1 MKKENR
7 DLLMRLLQQHKELGI
22 SEQIDFDKFYLYSI
36 ITHSTA
42 IEGSTVTEVEAQL
55 LFDEGIT
62 SSKRTMLEQQMNLD
76 LKVAYDYGREW
87 IKLHEPI
94 TTDWLI
100 QLASIVMART
110 GSEYHS
116 IGGDFSAAKGELR
129 KLNVTAGMGGKSY
142 LSYQKVPA
150 RLVAFCEELN
160 KRRKAINPADVASV
174 YELSFWAHFELVT
187 IHPWADGNGRTC
199 RLLMNL
205 LQWEFGVL
213 PTKVLKEDKAEYI
226 QALIDTRESE
236 DIAVFIDCMT
246 KLHCQH
252 LQTDIA
258 QFVRSTSDHLLPLG
272 RKKSTTKKMVDKST
286 LRQEMVDKW
295 SIKPFL
301 AEKMVDILEFVADKD
316 QITTEEIVS
325 HFGFNPTTAKR
336 YLRQLTEFGYLEAH
350 GGNKNRTYSKIYKNY
365 ESEEHFEVPE
375 AGDGQ

>member
-1 MKKENR
+1 MTKENKE
-7 DLLMRLLQQHKELGI
+7 LLMKLLQQHKALGI
-22 SEQIDFDKFYLYSI
+22 SDQIDFDKFYLYSI

-87 IKLHEPI
+87 IKQHEPI
-94 TTDWLI
+94 TTDWLVL
-100 QLASIVMART
+100 LASKVMART
-110 GSEYHS
+110 GSEYHV

-129 KLNVTAGMGGKSY
+129 KLNVTAGTGGKSY
-142 LSYQKVPA
+142 LAYQKVPA
-150 RLVAFCEELN
+150 RLAAFCEELN
-160 KRRKAINPADVASV
+160 RRRKAIDPADVAAV
-174 YELSFWAHFELVT
+174 YDLSFWAHFELVT

-205 LQWEFGVL
+205 LQWEFDVL

-236 DIAVFIDCMT
+236 DLNVFLDCMARH
-246 KLHCQH
+246 HCQH
-252 LQTDIA
+252 LQNDID
-258 QFVRSTSDHLLPLG
+258 QFVRSTSEE
-272 RKKSTTKKMVDKST
+272 MVDKSIA
-286 LRQEMVDKW
+286 RQEMVDKW
-295 SIKPFL
+295 LIKPSL
-301 AEKMVDILEFVADKD
+301 AKKMVDILEFVADKD

-350 GGNKNRTYSKIYKNY
+350 GGNKNRTYSKK
-365 ESEEHFEVPE
+365 S
-375 AGDGQ
+375 

>member
-1 MKKENR
+1 MTQENK
-7 DLLMRLLQQHKELGI
+7 DLLLKLLQQHKELGI

-87 IKLHEPI
+87 IKQHEPI
-94 TTDWLI
+94 TVDWLI
-100 QLASIVMART
+100 LLASKVMART

-116 IGGDFSAAKGELR
+116 IGGDFSAARGELR

-142 LSYQKVPA
+142 MSYQKVPA
-150 RLVAFCEELN
+150 RLAAFCEELN
-160 KRRKAINPADVASV
+160 QRRKAINPADVAAV
-174 YELSFWAHFELVT
+174 YDLSFWAHFELVT

-205 LQWEFGVL
+205 LQWEFDVL

-236 DIAVFIDCMT
+236 DISVFVECMT

-252 LQTDIA
+252 LQLDIDLFMQSVA
-258 QFVRSTSDHLLPLG
+258 SD
-272 RKKSTTKKMVDKST
+272 MVDKEV
-286 LRQEMVDKW
+286 LKQKMVDKW
-295 SIKPFL
+295 SIKPSL
-301 AEKMVDILEFVADKD
+301 AEKMVDILKFVADKD
-316 QITTEEIVS
+316 QITTEAIVS

-336 YLRQLTEFGYLEAH
+336 YLRQLTEFGYLESH
-350 GGNKNRTYSKIYKNY
+350 GGNKNRTYSKK
-365 ESEEHFEVPE
+365 
-375 AGDGQ
+375 

>member
-1 MKKENR
+1 MTQENK
-7 DLLMRLLQQHKELGI
+7 DLLLKLLHQHKELGI

-87 IKLHEPI
+87 IRRHEPI
-94 TTDWLI
+94 TVDWLVL
-100 QLASIVMART
+100 LASKVMART

-116 IGGDFSAAKGELR
+116 IGGDFSAARGELR

-142 LSYQKVPA
+142 MAYQKVPA
-150 RLVAFCEELN
+150 RLTAFCEELN
-160 KRRKAINPADVASV
+160 KRRKAIDPADVAAV
-174 YELSFWAHFELVT
+174 YDLSFWAHFELVT

-205 LQWEFGVL
+205 LQWEFDVL

-236 DIAVFIDCMT
+236 DLNVFLDCMAHH
-246 KLHCQH
+246 HCQH
-252 LQTDIA
+252 LQSDID
-258 QFVRSTSDHLLPLG
+258 QFMQSVALD
-272 RKKSTTKKMVDKST
+272 MVDKEA
-286 LRQEMVDKW
+286 LKQKMVDKW
-295 SIKPFL
+295 SIKPSL

-316 QITTEEIVS
+316 QITTEAIVS

-350 GGNKNRTYSKIYKNY
+350 GGNKNRTYSKK
-365 ESEEHFEVPE
+365 
-375 AGDGQ
+375 